1 MGPLPQAQS
10 PGKGVGRAAGG
21 GHLPHLQGPRDIDAR
36 KAGHAPRVHSILQ
49 GGRAH
54 FAKSLTFRKSKTHKT
69 SGRKQEIVVVS
80 LG

>member
-1 MGPLPQAQS
+1 MGPSPQARS

-21 GHLPHLQGPRDIDAR
+21 EATCLACRVPRDTDAT
-36 KAGHAPRVHSILQ
+36 KAGHAPRVRSILQ

-54 FAKSLTFRKSKTHKT
+54 FAKSLTSRKSEAHKT
-69 SGRKQEIVVVS
+69 SGRKQETIVS